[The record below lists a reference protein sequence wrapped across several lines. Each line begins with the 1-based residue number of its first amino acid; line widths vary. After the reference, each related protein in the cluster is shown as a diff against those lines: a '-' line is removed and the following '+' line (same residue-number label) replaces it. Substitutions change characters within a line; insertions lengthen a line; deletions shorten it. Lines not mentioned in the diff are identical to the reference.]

1 MEGTR
6 KRNHFNLEIF
16 TLSIAFLM
24 MGLLYSWSNFA
35 RQIEVEEGWSSQ
47 ITSTVFTCSIIS
59 FSIGNLLGDGCCKR
73 IGVRGSILVVA
84 GLMGIGLIAAASAK
98 QAWALILY
106 YGWIWG
112 AAVGLGYNV
121 LLGYAAYLVPNRA
134 GTISGAL
141 LRLLGIYC
149 HRLPK
154 TARVPLENN

>member
-84 GLMGIGLIAAASAK
+84 GLMGIAFLG
-98 QAWALILY
+98 
-106 YGWIWG
+106 
-112 AAVGLGYNV
+112 VGRTL
-121 LLGYAAYLVPNRA
+121 
-134 GTISGAL
+134 S
-141 LRLLGIYC
+141 
-149 HRLPK
+149 
-154 TARVPLENN
+154 

>member
-106 YGWIWG
+106 YGWIW
-112 AAVGLGYNV
+112 
-121 LLGYAAYLVPNRA
+121 
-134 GTISGAL
+134 
-141 LRLLGIYC
+141 
-149 HRLPK
+149 
-154 TARVPLENN
+154 